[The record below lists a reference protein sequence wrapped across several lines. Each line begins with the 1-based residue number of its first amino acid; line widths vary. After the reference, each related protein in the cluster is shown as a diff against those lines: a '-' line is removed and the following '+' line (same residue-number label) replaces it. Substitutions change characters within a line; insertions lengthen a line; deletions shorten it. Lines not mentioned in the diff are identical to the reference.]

1 MKIQEI
7 DINSIK
13 AYAKNP
19 RKNEP
24 AVDAVAK
31 SLQEFGW
38 KQPLVIDPKT
48 MEIVVGH
55 TRWKAAKKLG
65 MTTVP
70 CLMADDLTEEQIK
83 AYRLAD
89 NKTNEL
95 AEWDFDLLDE
105 ELDSVL
111 DIDMTD
117 FGFDF
122 DTDGDI
128 SNTEAEEDDFD
139 AEAEYENIVEP
150 VAKLGDVWQLGR
162 HRLVC
167 GDSTDKA
174 TVQKLMNGKQ
184 ADLLLTDPPYNV
196 DYEGETKDKLKI
208 QNDNMTDDAFSAFL
222 VKAFENAKA
231 IMKDGASFYIWH
243 ADSNGGIFRNACAA
257 VGLTVRQCLIW
268 LKNSLVLGRQDYQ
281 WKHEPCLYGWKAG
294 AAHYWGADR
303 KQTTILEFDRPQRN
317 AEHPTMKPVK
327 MFDYLICNSTKKDAL
342 VADLFLGS
350 GTTIIA
356 CEQDGRTC
364 YGVEFGP
371 KYCDVIIKRWE
382 ILTGQKAVLLSG

>member
-1 MKIQEI
+1 MKIQEL

-38 KQPLVIDPKT
+38 KQPLVVDPTT

-95 AEWDFDLLDE
+95 AEWDFDLLDK
-105 ELDSVL
+105 ELADIL

-122 DTDGDI
+122 DTGGDI

-150 VAKLGDVWQLGR
+150 VAKLGYVWQLGR

-174 TVQKLMNGKQ
+174 TVQKLMNGEL

-196 DYEGETKDKLKI
+196 NYEGETKDKLKI
-208 QNDNMTDDAFSAFL
+208 QNDNMTNDAFSAFL

-231 IMKDGASFYIWH
+231 IMKVGASFYIWH
-243 ADSNGGIFRNACAA
+243 ADSNGGIFRNACAS

-281 WKHEPCLYGWKAG
+281 WKHEPCLYGWKEG

-327 MFDYLICNSTKKDAL
+327 MFDYLIFNSSKKGGI

-350 GTTIIA
+350 GTTLIA

-364 YGVEFGP
+364 YGVEFDP

>member
-1 MKIQEI
+1 MKVEEI
-7 DINSIK
+7 DITKVK
-13 AYAKNP
+13 AYEKNP

-24 AVDAVAK
+24 AVDAVAR

-38 KQPLVIDPKT
+38 KQPLVVDPST
-48 MEIVVGH
+48 MEIIVGH

-105 ELDSVL
+105 ELSNIL

-122 DTDGDI
+122 DTGGDI

-139 AEAEYENIVEP
+139 AEAEYKNIIEP

-174 TVQKLMNGKQ
+174 TVQKLMNGEL

-196 DYEGETKDKLKI
+196 NYEGETKDKLKI
-208 QNDNMTDDAFSAFL
+208 QNDNMTNDAFSAFL

-243 ADSNGGIFRNACAA
+243 ADSNGGIFRNACAS

-281 WKHEPCLYGWKAG
+281 WKHEPCLYGWKDG

-327 MFDYLICNSTKKDAL
+327 MFDYLICNSSKKGGI

-350 GTTIIA
+350 GTTLIA
-356 CEQDGRTC
+356 CEQDARTC
-364 YGVEFGP
+364 YGIEFDR

-382 ILTGQKAVLLSG
+382 MLTGQKAVLLSG